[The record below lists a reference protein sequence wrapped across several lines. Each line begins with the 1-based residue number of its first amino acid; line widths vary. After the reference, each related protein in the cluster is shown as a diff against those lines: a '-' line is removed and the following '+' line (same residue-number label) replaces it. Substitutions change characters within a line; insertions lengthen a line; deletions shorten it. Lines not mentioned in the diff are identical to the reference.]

1 MRISHVPFLYK
12 VIMSSKIRRNDPC
25 PCGSGKKYK
34 YCCMNS
40 GKSVVQ
46 ESKTMRY
53 MQTHDSGEILNMIV
67 ALQLNPKNRGA
78 NVRMEKLARY
88 AALTMHKGGLPVNM
102 QEFMRI
108 INDELPY
115 DLNEDIPCN
124 LHADSLSAMA
134 GSHIIFPGIASNAA
148 ELLQTLTDV
157 IYTGHGSWPVGFEE
171 TVLPGMRL
179 ILLLGDMMAHTA
191 GIKGITKGDIRR
203 GELLDY
209 SGIDKEYWI
218 SQEEMNALMERH
230 HIAPEIL
237 DAFVID
243 VDMVRDALRDADPD
257 KNPLFERPIIR
268 HDDKYYFLLVSNQAD
283 ALRRYILNMADIC
296 GCLEE
301 LTQRCHDM
309 EWYSLGLILHSMGW
323 SETDIEIANP
333 MEDTKECVFQFDENW
348 FAYVLFTYDNAKDV
362 RNEMASSK
370 NVRDRIKEAQTCLAE
385 KVDGSKRLFIILSST
400 MGEMGFTFAQG
411 NIDEPYVMMNIYPFI
426 QLAKK
431 EQWKHLDLLHFAESY
446 HDLQCTQ
453 NPVMPMIQSM
463 VDMYAIYKSHN
474 KSFYMSDEP
483 RSSIIVNPD
492 VDFGYDL
499 ILDSKI
505 AANRHALPLIYN
517 GTPVSV
523 PVVNDSRYFPMYST
537 ERPSLPF
544 MACVENSRFP
554 IWVSCKQGNKSAAK
568 MAETYGTAILYW
580 IYRINE
586 LSDGKGLEPNKP
598 IEISLEFDDNALKPI
613 IREEDIIQDEDPYE
627 FSKTNSGVY
636 MKIHQK
642 GLLMMHKEDNSGER
656 QMMIDLID
664 ALTEGQAGHYLVN
677 TYIPED
683 KSKMI
688 LLYQEDA
695 ASRANPIKLLRPMMI
710 HEYVR
715 QKIMDKLP
723 IWMKENGYGFEGK
736 ISEREE
742 KKQALNYMVDTLLG
756 KLSEYVKQFEYKS
769 LLHFAVWNYE
779 SHVWERDNKKM
790 LNAARAYCFGI
801 NEKMYEENN
810 RKEQGMTQAGLSLRC
825 LIEYL
830 AAQPHDGGEK
840 RVGEYELEYMMALME
855 AVISYGEFS
864 DAIHMKVSDQEVELL
879 PSGRYGIYKDD
890 FKEKIS
896 SFLVAYGED
905 MLAGEMRIFG
915 ERFRQKGAPDNM
927 DSKYP
932 TVDELNAAFK
942 ADWGVTYQE
951 IIVVSSC
958 MSQLCVNN
966 EEPVLQMPESNVIEE
981 VNRLS
986 GLSNET
992 VVQAIGRLSLTSRES
1007 YLQAPEGYTKQDVNP
1022 WDYNRELS
1030 FMRRFIVRETDS
1042 EGVVY
1047 LTFGLRNAIA
1057 SYKQLTY
1064 LLFQSQLKCDDV
1076 SKIKD
1081 LKGKFS
1087 EVKGKIFNDHV
1098 RDYLIEH
1105 TDYIIRCDVPIE
1117 NDSPFY
1123 TDKNYGDVDVLAF
1136 DKRTGIAYSIE
1147 CKDTVMAKNIRQMK
1161 MEMDKFFG
1169 RDEKDKKRAWVVK
1182 HIGRHVWLNA
1192 HKEELAKY
1200 LNVDEVKE
1208 VKSMMLTSSVLPVAY
1223 LRREESPLPI
1233 LPFMEL
1239 EKANGNLAEMLS

>member
-1 MRISHVPFLYK
+1 
-12 VIMSSKIRRNDPC
+12 MSSKIRRNDPC

-218 SQEEMNALMERH
+218 SQEEMDALMERH

-370 NVRDRIKEAQTCLAE
+370 NVRERIKEAQTYLAE

-411 NIDEPYVMMNIYPFI
+411 SIDEPYVMMNIYPFI

-446 HDLQCTQ
+446 HAFQSTQ
-453 NPVMPMIQSM
+453 NPFMPMIQSM
-463 VDMYAIYKSHN
+463 VDMYAIYKSHHN
-474 KSFYMSDEP
+474 SFYMSDEP
-483 RSSIIVNPD
+483 RPSIIINPD

-499 ILDSKI
+499 ILDSKVE
-505 AANRHALPLIYN
+505 ANRHALPLIYN
-517 GTPVSV
+517 GIPVSV
-523 PVVNDSRYFPMYST
+523 PVVNDSKYFPMYST

-544 MACVENSRFP
+544 LACVENSRFP

-568 MAETYGTAILYW
+568 LAETYGTAILYW

-613 IREEDIIQDEDPYE
+613 IREEDIIQDEVPYE
-627 FSKTNSGVY
+627 FSKTNSGLH

-664 ALTEGQAGHYLVN
+664 ALTEGQAGHYLVD

-736 ISEREE
+736 ISEKEE
-742 KKQALNYMVDTLLG
+742 KKQALNHMVDTLLG
-756 KLSEYVKQFEYKS
+756 ILSEYVKQYEYKA
-769 LLHFAVWNYE
+769 LLKFAVWNYE
-779 SHVWERDNKKM
+779 SLVWERDHKKM
-790 LNAARAYCFGI
+790 LNPAKAYCFGV
-801 NEKMYEENN
+801 NDKMREENN
-810 RKEQGMTQAGLSLRC
+810 LYEQRLTQAGLSLRC

-830 AAQPHDGGEK
+830 AAQPHEGGEQN
-840 RVGEYELEYMMALME
+840 VGEYELEYMMGLME

-890 FKEKIS
+890 FKEKIT
-896 SFLVAYGED
+896 SFQAAYGED
-905 MLAGEMRIFG
+905 MLAGEMRVFG
-915 ERFRQKGAPDNM
+915 ERFKQKEIQDKL

-932 TVDELNAAFK
+932 SVEEINAAFK

-951 IIVVSSC
+951 IIVVSTC
-958 MSQLCVNN
+958 MSQMCVNRD
-966 EEPVLQMPESNVIEE
+966 EPVLQMSEGEVIEE
-981 VNRLS
+981 VCRLS
-986 GLSNET
+986 GFPKET
-992 VVQAIGRLSLTSRES
+992 IAQVIERLSLGPRER

-1030 FMRRFIVRETDS
+1030 FMRRFIVRETDNK
-1042 EGVVY
+1042 GAVY

-1057 SYKQLTY
+1057 SYHQLNY
-1064 LLFQSQLKCDDV
+1064 LLFQAQLKCEEG
-1076 SKIKD
+1076 SKLGD

-1087 EVKGKIFNDHV
+1087 EVKGKIYNDHV
-1098 RDYLIEH
+1098 RDYLTEH
-1105 TDYIIRCDVPIE
+1105 TDYVIKCDVQIK
-1117 NDSPFY
+1117 NDYPFY
-1123 TDKNYGDVDVLAF
+1123 TDKDYGDVDVLAF
-1136 DKRTGIAYSIE
+1136 DKRTKIAYGIE
-1147 CKDTVMAKNIRQMK
+1147 CKDTIMAKNIRQMK
-1161 MEMDKFFG
+1161 MEIDKFFG
-1169 RDEKDKKRAWVVK
+1169 REEKDKKRAWVVK
-1182 HIGRHVWLNA
+1182 HLGRHVWLNN
-1192 HKEELAKY
+1192 HKEQIAKY

-1208 VKSMMLTSSVLPVAY
+1208 VKSLMLTSSVLPVSY
-1223 LRREESPLPI
+1223 LRGEESSLPI

-1239 EKANGNLAEMLS
+1239 EKVNGDLEQMLS

>member
-1 MRISHVPFLYK
+1 M
-12 VIMSSKIRRNDPC
+12 SKIRRNDPC

-34 YCCMNS
+34 KCCMNS
-40 GKSVVQ
+40 GKPMIA
-46 ESKTMRY
+46 ESKTIRY

-78 NVRMEKLARY
+78 YERMVRLARY
-88 AALTMHKGGLPVNM
+88 AALTTHDGGLPVSK

-108 INDELPY
+108 INEEFPFDH
-115 DLNEDIPCN
+115 NEDEPCN

-134 GSHIIFPGIASNAA
+134 GSHIIFPGASSNVA

-157 IYTGHGSWPVGFEE
+157 LYMGHGSWPEGFEAM
-171 TVLPGMRL
+171 VLPGMRL
-179 ILLLGDMMAHTA
+179 ILLLGDMMASAA
-191 GIKGITKGDIRR
+191 GIKGIIKGDNRR
-203 GELLDY
+203 GEILDY

-218 SQEEMNALMERH
+218 SQEVMNALLAKN
-230 HIAPEIL
+230 HIAPEVFEW
-237 DAFVID
+237 FVID
-243 VDMVRDALRDADPD
+243 VNGVRDALMNADSI

-268 HDDKYYFLLVSNQAD
+268 YKDRYYFLLISHQAD
-283 ALRRYILNMADIC
+283 TLRRYILNVADIC
-296 GCLEE
+296 GCLQD
-301 LTQRCHDM
+301 LTTRCHDL

-323 SETDIEIANP
+323 SLTDIEIANP
-333 MEDTKECVFQFDENW
+333 MADTKEYVCQFDENW
-348 FAYVLFTYDNAKDV
+348 LAYVLFSYDNAEDI

-370 NVRDRIKEAQTCLAE
+370 NVRERIRKVQTHLEE
-385 KVDGSKRLFIILSST
+385 KVPDTNQLYIILSST
-400 MGEMGFTFAQG
+400 MGEMGFTFANG
-411 NIDEPYVMMNIYPFI
+411 DIDDPYVMMNIYPFM

-431 EQWKHLDLLHFAESY
+431 EQWKHMELLHFAESY
-446 HDLQCTQ
+446 RDFRRTQ
-453 NPVMPMIQSM
+453 HPLMPMIQSM
-463 VDMYAIYKSHN
+463 VDMYTTYKQTN
-474 KSFYMSDEP
+474 YSFYMSDGP
-483 RSSIIVNPD
+483 RPTFMVNLD
-492 VDFGYDL
+492 MDHGYDL

-505 AANRHALPLIYN
+505 EANRHALLLIYN

-523 PVVNDSRYFPMYST
+523 PIVNDSKYFPMYST

-544 MACVENSRFP
+544 MACVENSGFP
-554 IWVSCKQGNKSAAK
+554 IWVSCRQGEIGAAK

-613 IREEDIIQDEDPYE
+613 IREDDIIQDEVPYE
-627 FSKTNSGVY
+627 FSKTNSGVH

-664 ALTEGQAGHYLVN
+664 ALTEGQAGHCLVD

-695 ASRANPIKLLRPMMI
+695 ASRANPIKLLRPMLI

-742 KKQALNYMVDTLLG
+742 KKQALNHMVDTLLG
-756 KLSEYVKQFEYKS
+756 KLADYVKQFEYKS

-790 LNAARAYCFGI
+790 MNAARAYCFGI

-830 AAQPHDGGEK
+830 AAQPHEGGEK

-896 SFLVAYGED
+896 SFHVAYGED

-915 ERFRQKGAPDNM
+915 ERFRQKGDPDKM

-932 TVDELNAAFK
+932 TVDEINAAFK

-966 EEPVLQMPESNVIEE
+966 EEPVLQMPESDVITE
-981 VNRLS
+981 VCRLS
-986 GLSNET
+986 GLSKET
-992 VVQAIGRLSLTSRES
+992 IAKVIGRLSLGPREC
-1007 YLQAPEGYTKQDVNP
+1007 YLQEPEGYSKQDVNP

-1030 FMRRFIVRETDS
+1030 FMRRFIVRETDTD
-1042 EGVVY
+1042 GIVY

-1057 SYKQLTY
+1057 SYHQLNY
-1064 LLFQSQLKCDDV
+1064 LLFQSQLKCKDG
-1076 SKIKD
+1076 SKLGD

-1087 EVKGKIFNDHV
+1087 EVKGKIYNDHV
-1098 RDYLIEH
+1098 RDYLMKH
-1105 TDYIIRCDVPIE
+1105 TDYIIKCDVPIE

-1123 TDKNYGDVDVLAF
+1123 ADKNYGDVDVLAF

-1182 HIGRHVWLNA
+1182 HVGRHVWLNA
-1192 HKEELAKY
+1192 HKVDLAKY

-1208 VKSMMLTSSVLPVAY
+1208 VKSMMLTSSVLPVSF
-1223 LRREESPLPI
+1223 LRGEESPLPI
-1233 LPFMEL
+1233 LSFLEL
-1239 EKANGNLAEMLS
+1239 EKSNGDLTKLLS